1 MYRFSRGSFDLRLCA
16 HTTGMRILSTQA
28 ACEFGGHLHV
38 LLRAEASY
46 RGAIRAAQHVVE
58 DIGPQAAATSGG
70 LLELSR
76 IPVKHSEAAGFE
88 LMANQAGLALPLPL
102 TMLDEGFPVIRL
114 RDWATM
120 LADKHLLHTLLGLRD
135 RDFPREAA
143 ILKGFWQN
151 FQQLYPGHSI
161 FEKFEKTSIHPASTF
176 RLMFHGDEGR
186 GRRRQGFLVVNYHS
200 ALGRGTQ
207 DQIRAQTFKPYVKL
221 ALNFVGSSLTTRLLH
236 CALPKKL
243 YQEAG
248 VFDAV
253 LNSAVAEAEFM
264 LTEGVVEPHS
274 QRKVWFAVLNVC
286 GDWSWLHK
294 CGNLMRSYNN
304 VAKRAGDQQGGICH
318 RCCAGAPGVPWETL
332 HERNPTWLTTTFSE
346 SAFTRVPAICRLPHV
361 PGEEERLLAFDI
373 FHCFHLGVGKSMV
386 GSAAALLSQHH
397 AGRNVDERFASLE
410 SDYFAWCRANKQPCG
425 INKVNKE
432 TFSWIATTE
441 YPQAGWYKASLT
453 TSFCKFF
460 EATLCGSD
468 WNHEPML
475 QKAGEAF
482 AAINACL
489 AALYQ
494 ETLFIP
500 ADRAVVIAENG
511 LRFLRRLGWLAK
523 EAVKQRRALWL
534 LTPKA
539 HALHHLFLED
549 MLKPAL
555 EGHKPLNVLLFST
568 QMDED
573 FVGKQSRVSRRTDP
587 RTVSK
592 RCLERFL
599 VSSYAEYVKA
609 RYIIPRS

>member
-1 MYRFSRGSFDLRLCA
+1 M
-16 HTTGMRILSTQA
+16 
-28 ACEFGGHLHV
+28 
-38 LLRAEASY
+38 RAEASY
-46 RGAIRAAQHVVE
+46 RGAIRAARHVVE
-58 DIGPQAAATSGG
+58 DIGQQAAASSGG
-70 LLELSR
+70 LLELSH
-76 IPVKHSEAAGFE
+76 IPEKHSETAGFE

-120 LADKHLLHTLLGLRD
+120 LAEKHLLHVLVGLRK

-143 ILKGFWQN
+143 ILKGFWHLYK
-151 FQQLYPGHSI
+151 QLYPSQTI
-161 FEKFEKTSIHPASTF
+161 FEKFQQGCLRAESTF
-176 RLMFHGDEGR
+176 PLMLHGDEGR
-186 GRRRQGFLVVNYHS
+186 GRRRQGFLVLNYHS

-207 DQIRAQTFKPYVKL
+207 DQIDAKTFRPYVKL
-221 ALNFVGSSLTTRLLH
+221 ALNFLGSSLTTRLLH
-236 CALPKKL
+236 CGLPKKL

-248 VFDAV
+248 VFDAAME
-253 LNSAVAEAEFM
+253 NAVAEAEHM
-264 LTEGVVEPHS
+264 ITEGVVEPYT

-318 RCCAGAPGVPWETL
+318 RCCAGFPGVPWESL
-332 HERNPTWLTTTFSE
+332 HERNPAWLSTTFSE
-346 SAFTRVPAICRLPHV
+346 SAFTSVPAICRLGHI

-386 GSAAALLSQHH
+386 GSAVALLSQHH
-397 AGRNVDERFASLE
+397 AGRNVDERFGSVE
-410 SDYFAWCRANKQPCG
+410 SSFFAWCAANKRPAG
-425 INKVNKE
+425 IHKVAKE
-432 TFSWIATTE
+432 TFLWPSTAE
-441 YPQAGWYKASLT
+441 YPQAGWFKASLT
-453 TSFCKFF
+453 TTFCKFL
-460 EATLCGSD
+460 ESTLCGSD
-468 WNHEPML
+468 WSHEPML
-475 QKAGEAF
+475 EKAGEAF

-489 AALYQ
+489 AALYT
-494 ETLFIP
+494 ENVFIP

-511 LRFLRRLGWLAK
+511 LKFLRRLAWLAK
-523 EAVKQRRALWL
+523 EAVKQQRALWL

-555 EGHKPLNVLLFST
+555 EGRQPLNVLLFST
-568 QMDED
+568 QLDED

-599 VSSYAEYVKA
+599 QSSYAEYVKA
-609 RYIIPRS
+609 RYIIPQS